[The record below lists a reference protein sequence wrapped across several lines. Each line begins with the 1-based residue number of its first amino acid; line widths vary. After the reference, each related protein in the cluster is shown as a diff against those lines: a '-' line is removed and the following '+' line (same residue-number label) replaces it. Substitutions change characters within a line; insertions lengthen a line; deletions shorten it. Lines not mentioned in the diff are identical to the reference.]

1 MTDRRVEQVQPMGHA
16 DLAEAGAGCAAMDQI
31 DPVYILHQLN
41 GLFPADIFIESAAEI
56 IGDIILAI
64 GESAG
69 AAESIHDGTGLAAD
83 AACDLVPVNRALPFL
98 QHVAGLKDRDL
109 QIRPAHCQ
117 LISRI
122 NPARTG
128 TDDQYI
134 IFLHISLLLPFFS
147 LIQMQGNESLPSA
160 NCIIPEAAERRYFS
174 VRVTVDHELWAH
186 LLLCSPVCQL

>member
-1 MTDRRVEQVQPMGHA
+1 MADRRVEQVQPMGHA
-16 DLAEAGAGCAAMDQI
+16 DLAEAGTGRGIQLCPFSAMDQI

-109 QIRPAHCQ
+109 
-117 LISRI
+117 
-122 NPARTG
+122 
-128 TDDQYI
+128 
-134 IFLHISLLLPFFS
+134 
-147 LIQMQGNESLPSA
+147 
-160 NCIIPEAAERRYFS
+160 
-174 VRVTVDHELWAH
+174 
-186 LLLCSPVCQL
+186 